1 MRKCKLAYRTSK
13 SLPAGRLTICA
24 QVSPYFKTYL
34 QRGLAK
40 VRQHIQNAAAARAAA
55 AAAAAST
62 SEGCEPMAV
71 SPAPAAKV
79 SNGGGTSGS
88 TWGSP
93 DGEATVAPMT
103 REWGENRRALLG
115 RT

>member
-1 MRKCKLAYRTSK
+1 M
-13 SLPAGRLTICA
+13 
-24 QVSPYFKTYL
+24 SPYFKTYL

-55 AAAAAST
+55 AAAAAAST
-62 SEGCEPMAV
+62 SEGAEPMAV
-71 SPAPAAKV
+71 SPAAAAKV

-103 REWGENRRALLG
+103 REWEWVAV
-115 RT
+115 